1 MRWPAAASRT
11 ARPRPCGP
19 VPPSTPT
26 TRSSTAR
33 PSDTLPP
40 PPAPDRPGTLRPIMP
55 GPAGGPLTW
64 GRRRSVV
71 LPLAVLGGELL
82 LALAHRLQGVLRLLP
97 GLVRTQPVALGAAVA
112 RLDGV
117 VLETE
122 EPGPSGHQQPPRAVG
137 S

>member
-1 MRWPAAASRT
+1 
-11 ARPRPCGP
+11 
-19 VPPSTPT
+19 
-26 TRSSTAR
+26 
-33 PSDTLPP
+33 
-40 PPAPDRPGTLRPIMP
+40 MP

-137 S
+137 SGRGPPCHRPGRAAQGSTITWSCRA